1 MATKMSMAILFVVLT
16 AVVHVT
22 EAAEYVVGNA
32 TWSVPSS
39 TTFYTTWA
47 QQYNFSVGDTL
58 VFNFATGAHDV
69 ATVSKAAY
77 DACTLTNTLSLNT
90 TGPFTF
96 TLTSAG
102 EQYFICTISNHC
114 SSGQK
119 LAIDVKAS
127 SSSPTP
133 PGVLSPPPPPGAVS
147 PPPPPPP
154 SSSASSLAATFPLV
168 LITIALT
175 SFIKF

>member
-1 MATKMSMAILFVVLT
+1 MLLLGAFLPQLT
-16 AVVHVT
+16 FT
-22 EAAEYVVGNA
+22 RPGLNK
-32 TWSVPSS
+32 
-39 TTFYTTWA
+39 
-47 QQYNFSVGDTL
+47 YNFTVGDTL
-58 VFNFATGAHDV
+58 VFNFVTGQHDV
-69 ATVSKAAY
+69 ATDHLLLHSVPLGS
-77 DACTLTNTLSLNT
+77 NTS
-90 TGPFTF
+90 
-96 TLTSAG
+96 SAPS
-102 EQYFICTISNHC
+102 QTHC

-119 LAIDVKAS
+119 LAINVLAS